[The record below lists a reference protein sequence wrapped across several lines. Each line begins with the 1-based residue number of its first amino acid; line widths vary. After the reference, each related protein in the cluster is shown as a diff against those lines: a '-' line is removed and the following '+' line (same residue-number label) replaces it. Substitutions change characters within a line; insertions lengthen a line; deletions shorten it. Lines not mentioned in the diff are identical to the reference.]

1 MADGDDFYTRDRPRD
16 PDPQLKEDRPRGGG
30 PEDPDGR
37 GTWPVWAIVLVILLG
52 FVVLTVL
59 FG

>member
-1 MADGDDFYTRDRPRD
+1 MADGGDFYSRDRPQD

-30 PEDPDGR
+30 PEDPGGR
-37 GTWPVWAIVLVILLG
+37 GNWPVWAILLAFIVL
-52 FVVLTVL
+52 FVVLVVI